1 MVRGKGGIINLRSRS
16 VSFLIN
22 SVSIFVNVQ
31 ISFDSNIRKSGPIS
45 KWRKRIVKLQYGTNF
60 LLYHKLPLAGHLTNK
75 FKQIQMADADDKSCM
90 IIGPCKGKKA
100 KQRGQRGRTSPRD
113 SNMSARFVS
122 NKFCPAL
129 TENCC

>member
-1 MVRGKGGIINLRSRS
+1 MT
-16 VSFLIN
+16 SFE
-22 SVSIFVNVQ
+22 
-31 ISFDSNIRKSGPIS
+31 SNMRKSGPIS
-45 KWRKRIVKLQYGTNF
+45 KWGNRNIACKEISLQKGQERGVGLLFSNNNTNE
-60 LLYHKLPLAGHLTNK
+60 NN
-75 FKQIQMADADDKSCM
+75 QDDNNDIQLVVDDADDKSCM